1 MKSGSDEFL
10 SEINVTPF
18 VDVMLVLLVIFIVTA
33 PMLIQGIDVDLPR
46 ASTKALK
53 SGQDRIIISIDNDF
67 KVYINNQVVS
77 IDFLAKKL
85 KAVLENV
92 DEKNVYLKADKKV
105 PYGVVINIIS
115 KIKKAGINSLGM
127 ITLPEDKK

>member
-115 KIKKAGINSLGM
+115 KVKKAGINSLGM